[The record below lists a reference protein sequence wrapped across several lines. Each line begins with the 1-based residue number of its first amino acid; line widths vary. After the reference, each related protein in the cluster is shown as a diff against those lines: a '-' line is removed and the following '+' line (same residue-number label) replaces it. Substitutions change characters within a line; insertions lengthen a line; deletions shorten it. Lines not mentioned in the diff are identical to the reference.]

1 MCSVFVNTTV
11 CECEGV
17 GVIIPTNLSSVNS
30 VSQGGI
36 RTV

>member
-1 MCSVFVNTTV
+1 MFVNTTV
-11 CECEGV
+11 SEGEGV
-17 GVIIPTNLSSVNS
+17 GVIIPTNMSSVNS